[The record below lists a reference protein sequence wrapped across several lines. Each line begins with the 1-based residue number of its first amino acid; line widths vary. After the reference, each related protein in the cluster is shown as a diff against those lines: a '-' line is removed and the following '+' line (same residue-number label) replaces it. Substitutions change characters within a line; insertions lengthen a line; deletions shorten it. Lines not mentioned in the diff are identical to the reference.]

1 MQWTQYGLVL
11 YRKSVEGNNAF
22 IIIESGSH
30 CDFWRKSVETASP
43 VLLSGVFLVWLAKG
57 LVS

>member
-30 CDFWRKSVETASP
+30 CDF
-43 VLLSGVFLVWLAKG
+43 
-57 LVS
+57 